1 MSGFDDNP
9 FADPATAASPFSD
22 PSIQRATQ
30 QPVNGS
36 GMIDEYNPFENP
48 TQVAPVHPTP
58 APGPLPPDPAKRHQQ
73 QAADAILN
81 NQTQQPAVMQPVD
94 PAAKFKRH
102 FNETR
107 WLPISQ
113 SKHQSKIVRR
123 LKRAAVIAEFDG
135 LSLSQAKLTA
145 EELQKRQEELDRRAA
160 DLEAREEALRNG
172 GFNVRTHNWPP
183 LPTFCPI
190 KPCFYQ
196 DIGVDIPLEFQRI
209 VRTMYYLWGFYALL
223 LLLNLFGGIALLVMN
238 GDAKSFGGSVA
249 SLMFYVPLSFVGWFR
264 PVYRAFRSDSSLNF
278 MVFFLVFTVQVL
290 LSVVSTIGILDYGA
304 VGVLTAITAFK
315 TSLFLGVFL
324 SIVAVCQGLFALAS
338 FIMLMRVHA
347 LYRGTTASF
356 QRAQAEFASGILRN
370 EHVQQAAANVAAE
383 AARQTVQS
391 NLSGSRY

>member
-9 FADPATAASPFSD
+9 FADPATTVNPFSD

-30 QPVNGS
+30 QPPNG
-36 GMIDEYNPFENP
+36 GGIIDDYNPFENQAQP
-48 TQVAPVHPTP
+48 QIAPVHPTP
-58 APGPLPPDPAKRHQQ
+58 ASGQLPPDPAKRHQQ
-73 QAADAILN
+73 QTADAVRN
-81 NQTQQPAVMQPVD
+81 NQIHQPAVMQPVD
-94 PAAKFKRH
+94 PAAK
-102 FNETR
+102 
-107 WLPISQ
+107 
-113 SKHQSKIVRR
+113 
-123 LKRAAVIAEFDG
+123 
-135 LSLSQAKLTA
+135 AKLTA

-172 GFNVRTHNWPP
+172 GFNVRAHNWPP
-183 LPTFCPI
+183 LPSFLPI

-223 LLLNLFGGIALLVMN
+223 LIVNVFGGIALLIE
-238 GDAKSFGGSVA
+238 DTEKKSYDTFGGSIV
-249 SLMFYVPLSFVGWFR
+249 SLVLYVPLSFVGWFR

-278 MVFFLVFTVQVL
+278 MIFFLVFTVQVV
-290 LSVVSTIGILDYGA
+290 LSIVSTIGIVNYGA
-304 VGVLTAITAFK
+304 IGVFTAIYGFK
-315 TSLFLGVFL
+315 YGLVLGIFL
-324 SIVAVCQGLFALAS
+324 STIAVCQGLFALAC

-356 QRAQAEFASGILRN
+356 QRAQAEFASGVLRN